1 MKLKKDYEDTFKEGF
16 RLGLRLTRAKE
27 CYVRAADAKSINDA
41 EMSEFWLDAGRKW
54 MDLAR
59 NAGRNFT
66 PSAAHDPEQPALD
79 FGDRELLVHNEP
91 FKETG

>member
-27 CYVRAADAKSINDA
+27 CYVRAADANSINDV

>member
-1 MKLKKDYEDTFKEGF
+1 MRLKKDYEDTFKEGF

-27 CYVRAADAKSINDA
+27 CYVRAADAKSINDV

>member
-27 CYVRAADAKSINDA
+27 CYVRAADAKSINDV

>member
-27 CYVRAADAKSINDA
+27 CYVRAADAKSINDV

-66 PSAAHDPEQPALD
+66 PSTAHDPEQPALD

>member
-27 CYVRAADAKSINDA
+27 CYVRAADAKSINDV

-66 PSAAHDPEQPALD
+66 PSVAHDPEQPALD